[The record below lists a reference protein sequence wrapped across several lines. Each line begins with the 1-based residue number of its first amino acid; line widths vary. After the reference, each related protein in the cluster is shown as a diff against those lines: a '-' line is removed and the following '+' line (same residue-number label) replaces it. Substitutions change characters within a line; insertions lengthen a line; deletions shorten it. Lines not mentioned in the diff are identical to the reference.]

1 MYFGGRTDRRDE
13 MCDMREREDMG
24 DYRSF
29 GVLYTER
36 GKPEEKSTLRERRD
50 GIKNP
55 VLDL

>member
-13 MCDMREREDMG
+13 MCDMREREDTG

-36 GKPEEKSTLRERRD
+36 GKPEEKAH
-50 GIKNP
+50 
-55 VLDL
+55 